1 MVILA
6 AIMMCMAVG
15 RINLCM
21 ALKHSMPHNSRYRP
35 PPSTLS
41 LIMLVNDRA
50 ENFEAD
56 LFLRQRSIAGY
67 ATEAKG

>member
-1 MVILA
+1 MNT
-6 AIMMCMAVG
+6 AIRGC
-15 RINLCM
+15 
-21 ALKHSMPHNSRYRP
+21 
-35 PPSTLS
+35 

>member
-1 MVILA
+1 MKKLRG
-6 AIMMCMAVG
+6 C
-15 RINLCM
+15 
-21 ALKHSMPHNSRYRP
+21 
-35 PPSTLS
+35 

>member
-1 MVILA
+1 M
-6 AIMMCMAVG
+6 
-15 RINLCM
+15 
-21 ALKHSMPHNSRYRP
+21 H
-35 PPSTLS
+35 
-41 LIMLVNDRA
+41 VNDRA

>member
-1 MVILA
+1 MSFSKL
-6 AIMMCMAVG
+6 G
-15 RINLCM
+15 K
-21 ALKHSMPHNSRYRP
+21 ALKNKERHGKISLSMSFPYFRGR
-35 PPSTLS
+35 